1 MAEWQRLEALFK
13 SVDADKAAAIEL
25 LQALVQIP
33 SDNPP
38 GDCAPAAEASAILL
52 ERLDFTV
59 ERHAVP
65 QALVASHG
73 MVSATNLV
81 IRHRFGPGPTVA
93 LNAHGDVV
101 PPGAGWTTE
110 PYGGEIRDGWLYGRG
125 AAVSKSDI
133 VSFAFALK
141 ALISSGAKLAGA
153 VELHITFDE
162 EIGGYIGPGW
172 LLSEGISKPDYAIC
186 TAFSYAVIVAHN
198 GCLHLEVSVRGRS
211 AHAAWAE
218 TGVDALEATVP
229 LLARLYRYREGL
241 KAIRST
247 VAGISHPSLVVGLI
261 NGGINTN
268 VVPDLVKFRLDR
280 RILPHESPEA
290 VEAELRDILVEEAS
304 RLPGIAIEIRQ
315 VLLARPFAELPGAE
329 RLAAIV
335 TGHASKWTGTVVST
349 TASPLYTDARHYSE
363 AGVPTI
369 MYGAGP
375 ENPLD
380 ANGHRADERV
390 PVETVAI
397 ATKVIAASITELL
410 G

>member
-1 MAEWQRLEALFK
+1 MVAAE
-13 SVDADKAAAIEL
+13 KAAAVEL
-25 LQALVQIP
+25 LKALVRIP

-38 GDCAPAAEASAILL
+38 GDCAAAAEATAEVFEGLGL
-52 ERLDFTV
+52 TV
-59 ERHAVP
+59 ERHPVP
-65 QALVASHG
+65 QATVAAYG
-73 MVSATNLV
+73 MISATNLV
-81 IRHRFGPGPTVA
+81 IRHRFGPGPTIA

-101 PPGAGWTTE
+101 PPGAGWTSD
-110 PYGGEIRDGWLYGRG
+110 PYGGEVRDGWLYGRG

-141 ALISSGAKLAGA
+141 ALIASGSPLKGA

-162 EIGGYIGPGW
+162 EVGGYIGPGW
-172 LLSEGISKPDYAIC
+172 LLSEGISRPDFAIC

-198 GCLHLEVSVRGRS
+198 GCLHLEVTVQGRS
-211 AHAAWAE
+211 AHAAWAD

-229 LLARLYRYREGL
+229 LLGALYRYRDGL

-261 NGGINTN
+261 SGGINTN
-268 VVPDLVKFRLDR
+268 VVPDVVKFRLDR

-290 VEAELRDILVEEAS
+290 VEAELRALIADEAA
-304 RLPGIAIEIRQ
+304 RLPGIAVEVRQ
-315 VLLARPFAELPGAE
+315 VLLARPFAELPGAD
-329 RLAAIV
+329 RLAEIV
-335 TGHASKWTGTVVST
+335 ARHASALTGKTVAT

-390 PVETVAI
+390 PVETIAI
-397 ATKVIAASITELL
+397 ATEVIAASITELL